1 MRFRPKKLVK
11 QLGKTGAKV
20 AMTASP
26 IPIPD
31 SIKDTVTGEID
42 KIAEV
47 LNRIKNIEEQLE
59 VLIELLEIVTKE

>member
-11 QLGKTGAKV
+11 QLGKAGAKV
-20 AMTASP
+20 AMTTSP

-42 KIAEV
+42 KISEV
-47 LNRIKNIEEQLE
+47 LDRIKNIEEQLE
-59 VLIELLEIVTKE
+59 ALIELLEIATE

>member
-11 QLGKTGAKV
+11 QLGKAGAKV

-31 SIKDTVTGEID
+31 SIKDTIVGEID
-42 KIAEV
+42 KISEV
-47 LNRIKNIEEQLE
+47 LDRIKNIEEQLE
-59 VLIELLEIVTKE
+59 TLIELLEIATE

>member
-11 QLGKTGAKV
+11 KLGEVGAKV

-31 SIKDTVTGEID
+31 SIKDSITGEVD
-42 KIAEV
+42 KIGEV
-47 LNRIKNIEEQLE
+47 LKTVKNIEEQLE
-59 VLIELLEIVTKE
+59 ILIELLELATE

>member
-20 AMTASP
+20 AMVASP

-47 LNRIKNIEEQLE
+47 LDRIKNIEEQLE
-59 VLIELLEIVTKE
+59 ALIELLEIATE

>member
-11 QLGKTGAKV
+11 QLGKASAKV

-31 SIKDTVTGEID
+31 SIKDTITGEID
-42 KIAEV
+42 KISEV
-47 LNRIKNIEEQLE
+47 LDRIKNIEEQLE
-59 VLIELLEIVTKE
+59 VLIELLEIATE